1 MAIDYLQQLLW
12 SPNIEA
18 RSLKGNFMCVAF
30 MPNFPSAKKHSI
42 ILIYQKHIQILDFN
56 RSYHKH
62 TVSGFQF
69 PYFITFKCLV
79 KTEKEKNDLIGVTQ

>member
-12 SPNIEA
+12 SPNVEA

-30 MPNFPSAKKHSI
+30 MPNFPSEKKHSI
-42 ILIYQKHIQILDFN
+42 ILIYQKHIQILDLEATTN
-56 RSYHKH
+56 
-62 TVSGFQF
+62 TQF

>member
-30 MPNFPSAKKHSI
+30 MPNFPSEKKHSI
-42 ILIYQKHIQILDFN
+42 ILIYQKHIQILDLEATTNTLSVDSNFHTLLPFN
-56 RSYHKH
+56 A
-62 TVSGFQF
+62 
-69 PYFITFKCLV
+69 
-79 KTEKEKNDLIGVTQ
+79 

>member
-30 MPNFPSAKKHSI
+30 MPNFPSEKKHSI
-42 ILIYQKHIQILDFN
+42 ILIYQKHIQILD
-56 RSYHKH
+56 
-62 TVSGFQF
+62 
-69 PYFITFKCLV
+69 L
-79 KTEKEKNDLIGVTQ
+79 EA

>member
-30 MPNFPSAKKHSI
+30 MPNFPSEKKHSI
-42 ILIYQKHIQILDFN
+42 ILIYQKHIQILDLEATTNTLSVDSNSHTLLPFN
-56 RSYHKH
+56 A
-62 TVSGFQF
+62 
-69 PYFITFKCLV
+69 
-79 KTEKEKNDLIGVTQ
+79 

>member
-30 MPNFPSAKKHSI
+30 MPNFPSEKKHSI
-42 ILIYQKHIQILDFN
+42 ILIILPKTHSNLGLRIKLPQTHCQWIPISILYYLLMPSEN
-56 RSYHKH
+56 RK
-62 TVSGFQF
+62 G
-69 PYFITFKCLV
+69 K
-79 KTEKEKNDLIGVTQ
+79 K

>member
-30 MPNFPSAKKHSI
+30 MPNFPSEKKHSI
-42 ILIYQKHIQILDFN
+42 ILIILPKTHSN
-56 RSYHKH
+56 LGLKSYHKH

-69 PYFITFKCLV
+69 PYFITF
-79 KTEKEKNDLIGVTQ
+79 

>member
-30 MPNFPSAKKHSI
+30 MPNFPSEKKTLHNIDLPKTHSN
-42 ILIYQKHIQILDFN
+42 LGL

-69 PYFITFKCLV
+69 PYFITF
-79 KTEKEKNDLIGVTQ
+79 